1 MKNFNKTFISSTFW
15 TERSGSI
22 AALETLNQIEKN
34 KTFKIIKQQG
44 KKIKKIWK
52 ETSKRTNIKIKI
64 TGMDSIPMFVFEKNH
79 NLNKS
84 YFIQEML
91 KHNILA
97 TNSIYVSLAHTDKVI
112 KKYKKIFNKIFDKLK
127 TAKNLKTLLNGKV
140 SNSFINRLN

>member
-1 MKNFNKTFISSTFW
+1 
-15 TERSGSI
+15 
-22 AALETLNQIEKN
+22 
-34 KTFKIIKQQG
+34 
-44 KKIKKIWK
+44 
-52 ETSKRTNIKIKI
+52 
-64 TGMDSIPMFVFEKNH
+64 MFVFEKNH

-140 SNSFINRLN
+140 SIVLLTD